1 MRALKIIGKIL
12 LAILILIVLLFIGAH
27 FYFENKFPVDEDKYP
42 HYIGYIDQ
50 EKAQL
55 NDVYT
60 LCDEGLIMH
69 THHGAAEEGY
79 KGSKKVFRDNILSTY
94 KNEGYTDSGYLNF
107 RFLVTCEGNPGWFE
121 TIQVDTD
128 YRPTKFNEAMV
139 AQLLKLTAQPQHWN
153 TYNYKRN
160 PDHTHILDP
169 EEGPKNYYMYVSY
182 KLKNGEITEILP

>member
-1 MRALKIIGKIL
+1 MRALKIIGIVIASL
-12 LAILILIVLLFIGAH
+12 LLIAILFLIGAY
-27 FYFENKFPVDEDKYP
+27 FYMEQKFPVDEEKYP

-50 EKAQL
+50 ENAQL

-60 LCDEGLIMH
+60 LCGNKGIMF

-79 KGSKKVFRDNILSTY
+79 KGNKKVFRDTILAAY

-128 YRPTKFNEAMV
+128 YNPTQFNEALV
-139 AQLLKLTAQPQHWN
+139 SQLLYLTAQPKHWN
-153 TYNYKRN
+153 IINYKKN
-160 PDHTHILDP
+160 PDHEHFFDP

-182 KLKNGEITEILP
+182 KLENGAITEILP